1 VYTSFTGEKAITMSD
16 VIYTIGH
23 STHPLEQFLALLREH
38 RIEVLVDV
46 RSQPYS
52 RFAPQFNREVLG
64 PAVEQAGFKYRH
76 LGDTLGGRPA
86 DERAY
91 RPDGSADYQK
101 MAKLPAYREGLA
113 LLERGSRFHRLAVM
127 CSEGN
132 PLACHRHQLLA
143 RTLVEDGWRV
153 VHILRDGRLQEVT
166 PADFAEFQLALTVGI

>member
-1 VYTSFTGEKAITMSD
+1 MERFI
-16 VIYTIGH
+16 
-23 STHPLEQFLALLREH
+23 ALLREH
-38 RIEVLVDV
+38 RVDVLVDV

-64 PAVEQAGFKYRH
+64 PAVEQAGLTYRY
-76 LGDTLGGRPA
+76 LGDSLGGRPA

-91 RPDGSADYQK
+91 RPNGQADYRK
-101 MAKLPAYREGLA
+101 MAELPDYREGIA

-143 RTLVEDGWRV
+143 RTLVEDGCRV
-153 VHILRDGRLQEVT
+153 VHILPDGRLQEVT
-166 PADFAEFQLALTVGI
+166 PADFAELQPALPGLEF